1 MSCAFSPAVNIRAP
15 TVPLCSQPLVGLQEP
30 SASIHECQW
39 VPFFFPQGG
48 IRSLIFASISTSMS
62 DAILSECPSAAICH
76 MAPNVG
82 EGSTSAAIPP
92 TSASDSVGQH
102 NKIGGIT
109 FRAALIHV
117 HDIHPQTRPCTSYSG
132 TAIPTMAVKVKIALM
147 ELQYDLT
154 DNTLRS

>member
-1 MSCAFSPAVNIRAP
+1 MS
-15 TVPLCSQPLVGLQEP
+15 VGT
-30 SASIHECQW
+30 
-39 VPFFFPQGG
+39 FFFPQGG

-117 HDIHPQTRPCTSYSG
+117 HDIHPQTRPCTSHSG